1 MHIRSITFAVAATV
15 SAAGSAASQ
24 APSPDQQIAAAVQAA
39 PDELRANATVLGY
52 GAEVS
57 LRKLREGRNSL
68 VCLADN
74 PSREG
79 FEVACYHEALEPFMA
94 RGRELRAE
102 GMGRAEVDRI
112 RLAEA
117 DAGTLPMPEA
127 PAMLYVL
134 SAPEGGFDAATGS
147 VSGGFLRWVVHTPY
161 ATVEST
167 GISAKPASGA
177 PWLMFP
183 GTARAHIMITPERS
197 QGGSR

>member
-94 RGRELRAE
+94 RRRAASTPPPARFPE
-102 GMGRAEVDRI
+102 DSS
-112 RLAEA
+112 
-117 DAGTLPMPEA
+117 AGSSTLPTP
-127 PAMLYVL
+127 PWNPRGSPRSRRPVL
-134 SAPEGGFDAATGS
+134 HG
-147 VSGGFLRWVVHTPY
+147 
-161 ATVEST
+161 
-167 GISAKPASGA
+167 
-177 PWLMFP
+177 
-183 GTARAHIMITPERS
+183 
-197 QGGSR
+197 